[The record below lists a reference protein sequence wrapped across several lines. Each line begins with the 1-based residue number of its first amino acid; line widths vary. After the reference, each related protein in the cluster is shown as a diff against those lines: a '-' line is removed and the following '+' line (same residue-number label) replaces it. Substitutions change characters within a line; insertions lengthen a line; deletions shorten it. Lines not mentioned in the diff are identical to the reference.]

1 MRNGVKGA
9 IAASM
14 EEFQPRLGPVFL
26 GGTCNGSKWRDA
38 IIPKLNVKAF
48 NPVVENW
55 SMETQQIEEQAKKDA
70 IASLFVITPKQTGLY
85 AAAELTASAIREPER
100 TVVAFLDEDEGDT
113 WSEHQKA
120 SNQAIQDLVKD
131 AGATVVSNLD
141 DAAQKVNEIGMGQP
155 VVP

>member
-1 MRNGVKGA
+1 MRHGVKDA

-14 EEFQPRLGPVFL
+14 EEFQPRVGPVFL
-26 GGTCNGSKWRDA
+26 GGTCNGSKWRDQVT
-38 IIPKLNVKAF
+38 PMLNLKAF

-55 SMETQQIEEQAKKDA
+55 SMETQQIEEQAKREA

-85 AAAELTASAIREPER
+85 AAAELTKAAITEPER
-100 TVVAFLDEDEGDT
+100 TVVAFLEEDEGDT

-120 SNQAIQDLVKD
+120 SNQAILDLVKD
-131 AGATVVSNLD
+131 AGATVANNLEE
-141 DAAQKVNEIGMGQP
+141 AAAKVNEIGQGNP